1 MGGAHPV
8 ILGGTFGQEYSLGRK
23 TTEKYRLKIALKQH
37 TLRRE
42 KNNALEAFIYKDSRA
57 SKKVD
62 AKKPLFLMVKSMK
75 KRNGYAL
82 LFYRPAFVLERYQDA
97 AYDFRVWLHPS
108 ANLENA
114 CHC

>member
-1 MGGAHPV
+1 
-8 ILGGTFGQEYSLGRK
+8 
-23 TTEKYRLKIALKQH
+23 
-37 TLRRE
+37 
-42 KNNALEAFIYKDSRA
+42 
-57 SKKVD
+57 
-62 AKKPLFLMVKSMK
+62 MVKSMK